1 MVIAKHVSRIRVD
14 TGYAGKKY
22 YSFFTKES
30 KNHTRYDA
38 QCAVVLGRNGA
49 GKSTIA
55 RALQG
60 KVGSRA
66 SIKFFDMNGVSLGY
80 DYSNVHVFDEM
91 YIIENFRAYDSGHLN
106 PIILLGDYA
115 KKTNEIDNLKKQMSK
130 IEKGVSQKTQ
140 RFLANMWRGRI
151 LGSRNESY
159 AIECRNFV
167 EAFIDNEMD
176 VNSFKVSD
184 YDELRKS
191 LLGRIFE
198 EKEKMVANQQYLYRW
213 ISLGFSQYISKI
225 KPIKP
230 SEVNIDGNVLELYGK
245 ELLDIL
251 HKLRLFAYRK
261 NVGDD
266 RFFDKTYTD
275 SSIQKLRH
283 SCYRVV
289 MNILSAVDYSLYI
302 DLYNRSISMKA
313 VNLVKNEKSEYRSKK
328 EELLRLKEEL
338 EQKRRK
344 ESASQIVKSMNQ
356 WLRVIFGEDV
366 LELYSDGD
374 YGYKVTKNGIDI
386 SPSILSTGEQ
396 NILALCYF
404 FVDISNGEKALTIA
418 DRNQIIVLDDPVSS
432 FDYSNKYGV
441 IQILDNVAGIV
452 SEDTSKAKMIIMTH
466 DPVTALEISKSINY
480 RVGGS
485 KVKCCEIVDDQIV
498 GGINEC
504 ISEVSFE
511 DIDEYR
517 NILEKMFNVA
527 TKNGDSDIKSVSPN
541 EVRRVWEAFLRF
553 ELGESKIS
561 DRSAIDRAACFYGD
575 QSPEYKFLN
584 SFISYVYI
592 NQDSHSGNQMLF
604 ENFDLIPI
612 LGRREFEKHIRQIIL
627 FMRIVAPSH
636 IPSRLAKRKNQIAGY
651 RDALNQIYNNEVLKK
666 P

>member
-1 MVIAKHVSRIRVD
+1 MVIAKHVSKIRVD

-60 KVGSRA
+60 KIGSRA

-80 DYSNVHVFDEM
+80 DYLNVRVFDEM

-106 PIILLGDYA
+106 PIILLGDYV
-115 KKTNEIDNLKKQMSK
+115 KIVEEIDNLRNQILR
-130 IEKGVSQKTQ
+130 IEESISQKNKK
-140 RFLANMWRGRI
+140 FLDDIWDTYT
-151 LGSRNESY
+151 LGSSSELY
-159 AIECRNFV
+159 AGMCREFIEAYINNLMYANRHAPV
-167 EAFIDNEMD
+167 RY
-176 VNSFKVSD
+176 SR
-184 YDELRKS
+184 LRKS
-191 LLGRIFE
+191 LLDGIFE
-198 EKEKMVANQQYLYRW
+198 GDRSSQDQSFYRF
-213 ISLGFSQYISKI
+213 ISLGFNQSIDKI
-225 KPIKP
+225 ERIAPGKA
-230 SEVNIDGNVLELYGK
+230 NINDDNLRILEE
-245 ELLDIL
+245 ELLNIL
-251 HKLRLFAYRK
+251 RQLYHLAYSEKFEGIYSRRQSYSYVDGK
-261 NVGDD
+261 SP
-266 RFFDKTYTD
+266 YTE
-275 SSIQKLRH
+275 
-283 SCYRVV
+283 CYRII
-289 MNILSAVDYSLYI
+289 MSILFIVDYSLYV
-302 DLYNRSISMKA
+302 DLFDRDILA
-313 VNLVKNEKSEYRSKK
+313 QVTNLTKSEMSDLRSKK
-328 EELLRLKEEL
+328 ARLEKAEEEL
-338 EQKRRK
+338 ERKRR
-344 ESASQIVKSMNQ
+344 EDSASQIVKSMNQ

-366 LELYSDGD
+366 IKIYSDGA

-441 IQILDNVAGIV
+441 IQILDHVAGIV

-466 DPVTALEISKSINY
+466 DPATALEISKSINY

-485 KVKCCEIVDDQIV
+485 KVKCCEIVDGQIV
-498 GGINEC
+498 GGIKEC
-504 ISEVSFE
+504 ISEVCFE

-527 TKNGDSDIKSVSPN
+527 TGNKNGDIRLVSPN

-561 DRSAIDRAACFYGD
+561 DRSAIDRAACFYDD

-604 ENFDLIPI
+604 ENFNLMPI

-627 FMRIVAPSH
+627 FMRLVAPSH
-636 IPSRLAKRKNQIAGY
+636 IPSRLAKRNKQIVRY
-651 RDALNQIYNNEVLKK
+651 RKALDNIYKADVLGQ

>member
-80 DYSNVHVFDEM
+80 DYSNVRVFDEM
-91 YIIENFRAYDSGHLN
+91 YIIENFRAYNSGHLN
-106 PIILLGDYA
+106 PIILLGDYV
-115 KKTNEIDNLKKQMSK
+115 KIVEQIDNIRNQISRIKESVSRANKKFLDD
-130 IEKGVSQKTQ
+130 IWHEYTLVS
-140 RFLANMWRGRI
+140 RDEL
-151 LGSRNESY
+151 Y
-159 AIECRNFV
+159 ADICKKFV
-167 EAFIDNEMD
+167 ESCVDNTTD
-176 VNSFKVSD
+176 VNSFKSSE
-184 YDELRKS
+184 YNKLRES
-191 LLGRIFE
+191 LLNRIFGGE
-198 EKEKMVANQQYLYRW
+198 GKRTIKEQYLYRW
-213 ISLGFSQYISKI
+213 ISVGFDQEVSKI
-225 KPIKP
+225 KSVCPRD
-230 SEVNIDGNVLELYGK
+230 VNEAKNDLRVYGENLLENLNM
-245 ELLDIL
+245 LM
-251 HKLRLFAYRK
+251 RLAHRK
-261 NVGDD
+261 V
-266 RFFDKTYTD
+266 FQKTD
-275 SSIQKLRH
+275 SDDKIYLERTIRDLRWEF
-283 SCYRVV
+283 YQNI
-289 MNILSAVDYSLYI
+289 MNILSILDYSLYS
-302 DLYNRSISMKA
+302 DLCNHKISMSVVDLVREEKA
-313 VNLVKNEKSEYRSKK
+313 EYRSKK
-328 EELLRLKEEL
+328 EQLESLEEKL
-338 EQKRRK
+338 EQKRY
-344 ESASQIVKSMNQ
+344 EDSARQITESMNQ

-366 LELYSDGD
+366 LQLYSDGA

-441 IQILDNVAGIV
+441 IQILDHVAGIV

-485 KVKCCEIVDDQIV
+485 KVKCCEIVDGQIV
-498 GGINEC
+498 GGEKEC
-504 ISEVSFE
+504 ISEVYFE

-527 TKNGDSDIKSVSPN
+527 TGKGNSDIKLVSPN

-561 DRSAIDRAACFYGD
+561 DRSAIDRAACFYDD

-612 LGRREFEKHIRQIIL
+612 LGRREFKKHIRQIIL
-627 FMRIVAPSH
+627 FMRLVAPSH
-636 IPSRLAKRKNQIAGY
+636 IPSRLAKRKSQIAGY
-651 RDALNQIYNNEVLKK
+651 RKALDDIYKADVLGQ

>member
-22 YSFFTKES
+22 YSFFIKES

-80 DYSNVHVFDEM
+80 DYSNVHVFDEK

-130 IEKGVSQKTQ
+130 IEKDVSQKTQ
-140 RFLANMWRGRI
+140 RFLANMWQGRI

-159 AIECRNFV
+159 AIECRKFV

-230 SEVNIDGNVLELYGK
+230 SEANIDGNVLESYGK
-245 ELLDIL
+245 ELLNIL

-266 RFFDKTYTD
+266 RFFDKAYTD

-338 EQKRRK
+338 EQERRK

-561 DRSAIDRAACFYGD
+561 DRSAIDRAACFYDD

-627 FMRIVAPSH
+627 FMRLVAPSH

>member
-22 YSFFTKES
+22 YSFFIKES

-60 KVGSRA
+60 KVGGRA

-80 DYSNVHVFDEM
+80 DYSNVHVFDEK

-106 PIILLGDYA
+106 PIILLGDYV
-115 KKTNEIDNLKKQMSK
+115 KIVEEIDNLKNQILTIKES
-130 IEKGVSQKTQ
+130 VSQKNKE
-140 RFLANMWRGRI
+140 FLDDIWDTYA
-151 LGSRNESY
+151 LGSSNELY
-159 AIECRNFV
+159 ADICRKFV
-167 EAFIDNEMD
+167 ESCVDNTTD
-176 VNSFKVSD
+176 VNSFKSSD
-184 YDELRKS
+184 YNKLRES
-191 LLGRIFE
+191 LLNRIFGGE
-198 EKEKMVANQQYLYRW
+198 GKRTIKEQYLYRW
-213 ISLGFSQYISKI
+213 ISVGFDQDVRKVKRIG
-225 KPIKP
+225 PP
-230 SEVNIDGNVLELYGK
+230 DVNEAKNDLEMYGKNLIENLNMLMLLVRRKTFQKADFDNKVYLERSIRDLRRKFYQNIMNVLS
-245 ELLDIL
+245 IL
-251 HKLRLFAYRK
+251 
-261 NVGDD
+261 
-266 RFFDKTYTD
+266 
-275 SSIQKLRH
+275 
-283 SCYRVV
+283 
-289 MNILSAVDYSLYI
+289 DYSLCS
-302 DLYNRSISMKA
+302 DLYNHKISKSVVDLVREEKA
-313 VNLVKNEKSEYRSKK
+313 EYRSKK
-328 EELLRLKEEL
+328 EQLESLEEEL
-338 EQKRRK
+338 ERKRR
-344 ESASQIVKSMNQ
+344 EDSASQIVKSMNQ

-366 LELYSDGD
+366 IKIYSDGS
-374 YGYKVTKNGIDI
+374 YGYKVIKNGMDI
-386 SPSILSTGEQ
+386 PPSILSTGEQ

-561 DRSAIDRAACFYGD
+561 DRSAIDRAACFYDD

-604 ENFDLIPI
+604 ENFNLIPI

-651 RDALNQIYNNEVLKK
+651 RDALDQIYNNEVLKQ

>member
-140 RFLANMWRGRI
+140 RFLANMWQGRI

>member
-14 TGYAGKKY
+14 TGYSGKKY

-60 KVGSRA
+60 KVGGRA

-80 DYSNVHVFDEM
+80 DHSNVRVFDEM
-91 YIIENFRAYDSGHLN
+91 YIIENFRAYNSGHLN
-106 PIILLGDYA
+106 PIILLGDYVKIVEEIDDLRNQILRIEESISQKN
-115 KKTNEIDNLKKQMSK
+115 KKFLDDIWDTYTLGSSNELYAGICRQFIEGYIDNLM
-130 IEKGVSQKTQ
+130 
-140 RFLANMWRGRI
+140 FANRHEPVRY
-151 LGSRNESY
+151 SR
-159 AIECRNFV
+159 
-167 EAFIDNEMD
+167 
-176 VNSFKVSD
+176 
-184 YDELRKS
+184 LRKS
-191 LLGRIFE
+191 LLEGIF
-198 EKEKMVANQQYLYRW
+198 KGDKSSRGQSFYRF
-213 ISLGFSQYISKI
+213 ISLGLNQGMDKI
-225 KPIKP
+225 KRIEPD
-230 SEVNIDGNVLELYGK
+230 EANVNKDNLELYEKKLLEILPQIHQWAYDEITEGIYSRGRPYAYVGGK
-245 ELLDIL
+245 
-251 HKLRLFAYRK
+251 
-261 NVGDD
+261 NP
-266 RFFDKTYTD
+266 YTE
-275 SSIQKLRH
+275 
-283 SCYRVV
+283 CYRII
-289 MNILSAVDYSLYI
+289 MNILSGVDYSLYA
-302 DLYNRSISMKA
+302 DLFDRNIA
-313 VNLVKNEKSEYRSKK
+313 AQVTNLTKSEMSDLRSKK
-328 EELLRLKEEL
+328 VRLEKAEEEL
-338 EQKRRK
+338 ERKRR
-344 ESASQIVKSMNQ
+344 EDSDSQVVQSMNQ

-366 LELYSDGD
+366 VQLYSDGA

-386 SPSILSTGEQ
+386 SPNILSTGEQ

-441 IQILDNVAGIV
+441 IQILDHVAGIV
-452 SEDTSKAKMIIMTH
+452 SEGTSKAKMIIMTH

-485 KVKCCEIVDDQIV
+485 KVKCCGIVDGQIA
-498 GGINEC
+498 GGIKEC

-527 TKNGDSDIKSVSPN
+527 INNGDSDIKLVSPN

-561 DRSAIDRAACFYGD
+561 DRSAIDRAICFHD
-575 QSPEYKFLN
+575 NQSPEYKFLN

-627 FMRIVAPSH
+627 FMQIVAPSH
-636 IPSRLAKRKNQIAGY
+636 IPSRLAKRTNQIAGY
-651 RDALNQIYNNEVLKK
+651 RKALNRLYNEEM
-666 P
+666 PG

>member
-140 RFLANMWRGRI
+140 RFLANMWQGRI

-225 KPIKP
+225 KPINP

>member
-60 KVGSRA
+60 KVDSRA

-80 DYSNVHVFDEM
+80 DYSNVRVFDEM
-91 YIIENFRAYDSGHLN
+91 YIIENFRAYNSGHLN
-106 PIILLGDYA
+106 PIILLGDYV
-115 KKTNEIDNLKKQMSK
+115 KIVEQIDNIRNQISRIKESVSRANKKFLDN
-130 IEKGVSQKTQ
+130 IWHEYTLVS
-140 RFLANMWRGRI
+140 RDEL
-151 LGSRNESY
+151 Y
-159 AIECRNFV
+159 ADICKKFV
-167 EAFIDNEMD
+167 ESCVDNTTD
-176 VNSFKVSD
+176 VNSFKSSE
-184 YDELRKS
+184 YNKLRES
-191 LLGRIFE
+191 LLNRIFGGE
-198 EKEKMVANQQYLYRW
+198 GKRTIKEQYLYRW
-213 ISLGFSQYISKI
+213 ISVGFDQEVSEINRVCPRDVNEAKNDLRVYGENLLENLNMLMRLAHRKVFQKADSDDKI
-225 KPIKP
+225 YLERTIRDLRW
-230 SEVNIDGNVLELYGK
+230 EFYQNI
-245 ELLDIL
+245 
-251 HKLRLFAYRK
+251 
-261 NVGDD
+261 
-266 RFFDKTYTD
+266 
-275 SSIQKLRH
+275 
-283 SCYRVV
+283 
-289 MNILSAVDYSLYI
+289 MNILSILDYSLYS
-302 DLYNRSISMKA
+302 DLCNHKISMSVVDLVREEKA
-313 VNLVKNEKSEYRSKK
+313 EYRSKK
-328 EELLRLKEEL
+328 EQLESLEEKL
-338 EQKRRK
+338 EQKRY
-344 ESASQIVKSMNQ
+344 EDSARQITESMNQ

-366 LELYSDGD
+366 LQLYSDGA

-441 IQILDNVAGIV
+441 IQILDHVAGIV

-485 KVKCCEIVDDQIV
+485 KVKCCEIVDGQIV
-498 GGINEC
+498 GGEKEC
-504 ISEVSFE
+504 ISEVYFE

-527 TKNGDSDIKSVSPN
+527 TGKGNSDIKLVSPN

-561 DRSAIDRAACFYGD
+561 DRSAIDRAACFYDD

-612 LGRREFEKHIRQIIL
+612 LGRREFKKHIRQIIL
-627 FMRIVAPSH
+627 FMRLVAPSH

>member
-1 MVIAKHVSRIRVD
+1 
-14 TGYAGKKY
+14 
-22 YSFFTKES
+22 
-30 KNHTRYDA
+30 
-38 QCAVVLGRNGA
+38 
-49 GKSTIA
+49 
-55 RALQG
+55 
-60 KVGSRA
+60 
-66 SIKFFDMNGVSLGY
+66 
-80 DYSNVHVFDEM
+80 
-91 YIIENFRAYDSGHLN
+91 
-106 PIILLGDYA
+106 
-115 KKTNEIDNLKKQMSK
+115 
-130 IEKGVSQKTQ
+130 
-140 RFLANMWRGRI
+140 
-151 LGSRNESY
+151 
-159 AIECRNFV
+159 
-167 EAFIDNEMD
+167 
-176 VNSFKVSD
+176 
-184 YDELRKS
+184 
-191 LLGRIFE
+191 
-198 EKEKMVANQQYLYRW
+198 
-213 ISLGFSQYISKI
+213 
-225 KPIKP
+225 
-230 SEVNIDGNVLELYGK
+230 
-245 ELLDIL
+245 
-251 HKLRLFAYRK
+251 
-261 NVGDD
+261 
-266 RFFDKTYTD
+266 
-275 SSIQKLRH
+275 
-283 SCYRVV
+283 

>member
-1 MVIAKHVSRIRVD
+1 MVIAKNVSRIRID

-22 YSFFTKES
+22 YSFFAKES

-60 KVGSRA
+60 KFGSRA

-80 DYSNVHVFDEM
+80 DHSNVRVFDEM
-91 YIIENFRAYDSGHLN
+91 YIIENFRAYNSGHLN
-106 PIILLGDYA
+106 PIILLGDYVKIVEEIDDLKNQILTIKEIISQKNKEFLDDIWGA
-115 KKTNEIDNLKKQMSK
+115 YTLGSSNELYAGICRQFIEGYIDNLM
-130 IEKGVSQKTQ
+130 
-140 RFLANMWRGRI
+140 FANRHETVRN
-151 LGSRNESY
+151 SR
-159 AIECRNFV
+159 
-167 EAFIDNEMD
+167 
-176 VNSFKVSD
+176 
-184 YDELRKS
+184 LRKS
-191 LLGRIFE
+191 LLDGIF
-198 EKEKMVANQQYLYRW
+198 KGDKSSRGQSFYRF
-213 ISLGFSQYISKI
+213 ISLGFNQGMDKI
-225 KPIKP
+225 KRIEPD
-230 SEVNIDGNVLELYGK
+230 EANVNKDNLELYEKKLLEILPQIHQWAYDEITEEIYSRRRPYAYVGGK
-245 ELLDIL
+245 NPYTE
-251 HKLRLFAYRK
+251 FYR
-261 NVGDD
+261 
-266 RFFDKTYTD
+266 
-275 SSIQKLRH
+275 II
-283 SCYRVV
+283 
-289 MNILSAVDYSLYI
+289 MNILSGVDYSLYA
-302 DLYNRSISMKA
+302 DLFDRNIA
-313 VNLVKNEKSEYRSKK
+313 VQVTNLTKSEMSDLRSKK
-328 EELLRLKEEL
+328 VRLEKAEEEL
-338 EQKRRK
+338 ERKRR
-344 ESASQIVKSMNQ
+344 EDSDSQVVQSMNQ

-366 LELYSDGD
+366 VQLYSDGA

-386 SPSILSTGEQ
+386 SPNNLSTGEQ

-441 IQILDNVAGIV
+441 IQILDHVAGIV
-452 SEDTSKAKMIIMTH
+452 SEDRSKAKMIIMTH

-485 KVKCCEIVDDQIV
+485 KVKCCEIVDGQIV
-498 GGINEC
+498 GGIKEC

-517 NILEKMFNVA
+517 NILEKMFIVA
-527 TKNGDSDIKSVSPN
+527 TEEGKGIDSLSPN

-561 DRSAIDRAACFYGD
+561 DRSAIDRAACFYDD

-612 LGRREFEKHIRQIIL
+612 LGRCEFEKHIRQIIL

>member
-60 KVGSRA
+60 KVDSRA

-80 DYSNVHVFDEM
+80 DYSNVRVFDEM
-91 YIIENFRAYDSGHLN
+91 YIIENFRAYNSGHLN
-106 PIILLGDYA
+106 PIILLGDYV
-115 KKTNEIDNLKKQMSK
+115 KIVEQIDNIRNQISRIKESVSRANKKFLDN
-130 IEKGVSQKTQ
+130 IWHEYTLVS
-140 RFLANMWRGRI
+140 RDEL
-151 LGSRNESY
+151 Y
-159 AIECRNFV
+159 ADICKKFV
-167 EAFIDNEMD
+167 ESCVDNTTD
-176 VNSFKVSD
+176 VNSFKSSE
-184 YDELRKS
+184 YNKLRES
-191 LLGRIFE
+191 LLNRIFGGE
-198 EKEKMVANQQYLYRW
+198 GKRTIKEQYLYRW
-213 ISLGFSQYISKI
+213 ISVGFDQEVSEINRVCPRDVNEAKNDLRVYGENLLENLNMLMRLAHRKVFQKADSDDKI
-225 KPIKP
+225 YLERTIRDLRW
-230 SEVNIDGNVLELYGK
+230 EFYQNI
-245 ELLDIL
+245 
-251 HKLRLFAYRK
+251 
-261 NVGDD
+261 
-266 RFFDKTYTD
+266 
-275 SSIQKLRH
+275 
-283 SCYRVV
+283 
-289 MNILSAVDYSLYI
+289 MNILSILDYSLYS
-302 DLYNRSISMKA
+302 DLCNHKISMSVVDLVREEKA
-313 VNLVKNEKSEYRSKK
+313 EYRSKK
-328 EELLRLKEEL
+328 EQLESLEEKL
-338 EQKRRK
+338 EQKRY
-344 ESASQIVKSMNQ
+344 EDSARQITESMNQ

-366 LELYSDGD
+366 LQLYSDGA

-441 IQILDNVAGIV
+441 IQILDHVAGIV

-485 KVKCCEIVDDQIV
+485 KVKCCEIVDGQIV
-498 GGINEC
+498 GGEKEC
-504 ISEVSFE
+504 ISEVYFE

-527 TKNGDSDIKSVSPN
+527 TGKGNSDIKLVSPN

-561 DRSAIDRAACFYGD
+561 DRSAIDRAACFYDD

-612 LGRREFEKHIRQIIL
+612 LGRREFKKHIRQIIL
-627 FMRIVAPSH
+627 FMRLVAPSH
-636 IPSRLAKRKNQIAGY
+636 IPSRLANRKSQIAGY
-651 RDALNQIYNNEVLKK
+651 RKALDDIYKADVLGQ